1 VTDELLPALL
11 PVVRALESLSV
22 PFYIGGSVASS
33 VHGAVRSTM
42 DVDLVADL
50 EPPHAAALV
59 AALGDGY
66 YADEESISDAI
77 RRRSSFN
84 LIHYATSFKVDVF
97 VASRD
102 PFQRSSLARRTTD
115 TLSSPES
122 PALPFASKED
132 TVLAKLDW
140 FRKGGGVSE
149 RQWTDVQGVLRVQR
163 DALDLP
169 YLRQWAAELRVADL
183 LERALAEAG
192 LAG

>member
-1 VTDELLPALL
+1 MTDDLLPALL
-11 PVVRALESLSV
+11 PVVRALETLSV

-50 EPPHAAALV
+50 EPPHAALLV
-59 AALGDGY
+59 AALGDDY
-66 YADEESISDAI
+66 YADEESIADAI

-84 LIHYATSFKVDVF
+84 LIHYATSFKIDVF
-97 VASRD
+97 VASRE

-122 PALPFASKED
+122 PSLPFASAED

-140 FRKGGGVSE
+140 FRRGGGVSE

-169 YLRQWAAELRVADL
+169 YMRKWAIELGVADL

-192 LAG
+192 LG